1 MKEEDYILTKIG
13 KENPFQTPEGYFD
26 NLTSEVMNRLPEK
39 DFTQQETV
47 VVSTWEKVKPLL
59 YMAALF
65 AGAAFIL
72 RTGVFTMQKE
82 NTNYL
87 AEDEEEME
95 REYIDRIVNEALLD
109 DYSFYELLS
118 EADYSY

>member
-1 MKEEDYILTKIG
+1 MTKIG

-82 NTNYL
+82 NTSYL